1 MSHRNL
7 FFESLFYGLACFLRF
22 MRIEAIWTNI
32 ESPERSAKPTLWIAN
47 HMSFWDGF
55 VLKWLIQDFDSS
67 RDLCFVVS
75 AKEWNRNLWFR
86 KINTLPI
93 DPRSPR
99 SVRNIFSFIARFDGD
114 TVFFPQGKIWP
125 STRRP
130 LGFKRGIE
138 VLLRHLPKDEGIRLI
153 PVGLHLEPMN
163 RSRSQIFAR
172 VGTPIQ
178 INKQEFYNVSKIEME
193 VESLVNQILNDLHG
207 FGETIGPNW
216 KKLK

>member
-7 FFESLFYGLACFLRF
+7 FFESLFYGLACLLRF
-22 MRIEAIWTNI
+22 MRIEAIWTNL
-32 ESPERSAKPTLWIAN
+32 EPPERSGKPTLWLAN

-55 VLKWLIQDFDSS
+55 VLRWLIQDYDPS

-75 AKEWNRNLWFR
+75 AKEWSRNLWFR

-207 FGETIGPNW
+207 LGETIGPNW